1 MDLLLLL
8 LLLLLLFSYDT
19 EDAEGDISD
28 HHCMCITTKE
38 SYRIKVNHCNNVYV
52 VVQFYPWFK
61 FYLLLYLGMVMSD
74 TEFQTKESKILT
86 KDKIEPQH
94 YR

>member
-1 MDLLLLL
+1 M
-8 LLLLLLFSYDT
+8 
-19 EDAEGDISD
+19 
-28 HHCMCITTKE
+28 
-38 SYRIKVNHCNNVYV
+38 NHCNNVYV

-61 FYLLLYLGMVMSD
+61 FYLGMVASD
-74 TEFQTKESKILT
+74 TEFQTEESTILT

>member
-1 MDLLLLL
+1 M
-8 LLLLLLFSYDT
+8 
-19 EDAEGDISD
+19 
-28 HHCMCITTKE
+28 
-38 SYRIKVNHCNNVYV
+38 NHCNNVYA

-61 FYLLLYLGMVMSD
+61 FYFLLYLGMVISD
-74 TEFQTKESKILT
+74 TEFQTKESQILT

>member
-1 MDLLLLL
+1 M
-8 LLLLLLFSYDT
+8 
-19 EDAEGDISD
+19 
-28 HHCMCITTKE
+28 
-38 SYRIKVNHCNNVYV
+38 NHCNNVYL
-52 VVQFYPWFK
+52 VVQFCPWFQ
-61 FYLLLYLGMVMSD
+61 FYFLLYLGMVMSD